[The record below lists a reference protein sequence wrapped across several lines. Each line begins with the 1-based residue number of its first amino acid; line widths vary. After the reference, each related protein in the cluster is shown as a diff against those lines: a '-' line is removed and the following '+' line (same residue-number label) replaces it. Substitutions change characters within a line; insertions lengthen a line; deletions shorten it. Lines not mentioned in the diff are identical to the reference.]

1 MSSYNDQVSYASS
14 QDNDYNVNE
23 NESWSTSLPEREG
36 QEYSRLRDDIT
47 RGKKTMEE
55 ISSSLKNVATKPWK
69 TDKKNISMEEYC
81 ELFRR
86 HHFVGTRYPHPG
98 TMVELGIYEDIEYLC
113 EQTSLFT
120 LMNRPYSAYKEE
132 TIQFLSSF
140 QVEIFSEKKKK
151 RERDYGL
158 GYLTFTIHGQDYILT
173 MKQLESLFE
182 FQSGV
187 GTGHRVDRKE
197 IVGLWE
203 TIGDDVKFFSSR
215 SKSNTIRSPVLRYF
229 HRSLASVLFAREITG
244 TIINGEMEVMVMAL
258 QETLGVTNDNTALMG
273 DKSNTSAVF
282 FLLGHLWSYKSWAA
296 ANAKKT
302 AKGKLCMGGLITP
315 ILLACGVPLESQEV
329 LPKWIDI
336 EHLRKSTSLAWGMI
350 DERYAWIF
358 DLPEAEGAKFLLPHQ
373 AYTTITDRSNIDFK
387 PPVQMLYGVSEV
399 VQPAEEEGANAEE
412 EGANAEGGEA
422 EEEEEDLDIE
432 EYNTR
437 RFHFAEHKPPSRQ
450 SKSVTESHEK
460 ISKLQA
466 WCKFQDKFIGKCFKM
481 YKSME
486 KKVNRSSTS
495 TSAPRMDPSEERPS
509 RRYDSDAPRDST
521 YEPVQDVYE
530 VPRQS
535 AYEQREANTSQ
546 APARHSSHEPSEHR
560 RRRKQA
566 PVHSGSKARL
576 LNARRP
582 LNRRT
587 DRQADPAIEYPAPEE
602 EEQQQG
608 PSIPWEYTREEM
620 DDYISRT
627 FN

>member
-14 QDNDYNVNE
+14 QDYDYNVNE
-23 NESWSTSLPEREG
+23 EESWSTSLPGREG
-36 QEYSRLRDDIT
+36 QEYSRLREDIAN
-47 RGKKTMEE
+47 GKKTMME
-55 ISSSLKNVATKPWK
+55 ISSSLKDIATKPWK
-69 TDKKNISMEEYC
+69 TEKKKISMEEYC

-120 LMNRPYSAYKEE
+120 LLNRPYSAYKEE

-158 GYLTFTIHGQDYILT
+158 GYMTFTIHGQDYIIT

-244 TIINGEMEVMVMAL
+244 TIINGEMEVLVMAL
-258 QETLGVTNDNTALMG
+258 QETLGLTKDNTVLMG

-282 FLLGHLWSYKSWAA
+282 FLLGHLWSYKSWAST
-296 ANAKKT
+296 NAKKT
-302 AKGKLCMGGLITP
+302 ARGKLCMGGLITP

-329 LPKWIDI
+329 LPKWLDI
-336 EHLRKSTSLAWGMI
+336 EHLRKTTSLARGMI
-350 DERYAWIF
+350 DERYAWIL
-358 DLPEAEGAKFLLPHQ
+358 DLPGAEGAKFLLPHQ
-373 AYTTITDRSNIDFK
+373 AYTTIMDKSNIDFK
-387 PPVQMLYGVSEV
+387 PPAQMLYGVSEV
-399 VQPAEEEGANAEE
+399 VQPTAGEGANAEDE
-412 EGANAEGGEA
+412 EA
-422 EEEEEDLDIE
+422 DRDIE
-432 EYNTR
+432 EYNTG
-437 RFHFAEHKPPSRQ
+437 RFHFAEHISPSRE
-450 SKSVTESHEK
+450 SKSLAESHEK

-466 WCKFQDKFIGKCFKM
+466 WCKFQDKFIGKFFKM
-481 YKSME
+481 YKSMQ

-495 TSAPRMDPSEERPS
+495 TT
-509 RRYDSDAPRDST
+509 APRDST
-521 YEPVQDVYE
+521 SEPVQDVYE

-535 AYEQREANTSQ
+535 TYEPREAATSH
-546 APARHSSHEPSEHR
+546 APARHSSHEPRER
-560 RRRKQA
+560 RRVRKQA
-566 PVHSGSKARL
+566 PVRSSSKAWFL
-576 LNARRP
+576 SARRP

-587 DRQADPAIEYPAPEE
+587 DCQADPEIEYPTPEE
-602 EEQQQG
+602 DEHHQT
-608 PSIPWEYTREEM
+608 PNIPWEYTREEM

-627 FN
+627 FH